1 MPRAAVLGSPVEHSL
16 SPVLHSAGFTAAG
29 LDGWDYTK
37 HDVGEEELP
46 AFVRSAEK
54 RYVGFSV
61 TMPGKFAALEMA
73 TEATDRARLIGSA
86 NTLVRTASGWRA
98 DNTDTEGILGA
109 LDHVL
114 RAARVDSPQSA
125 VLLGAGGT
133 ARPALWALAQRGV
146 GQVTV
151 VNRSDRRA
159 EFAPLARELGI
170 EIAWATYGDAG
181 TELVHGSDVLMSTV
195 PASAVNLYAEKLG
208 HAPLV
213 DVAYDPFPT
222 RLAAAA
228 AANGYPTALGHVV
241 LAHQA
246 YSQFEQFTGHPAPRK
261 EMWDALVRAVE
272 TRDRPQ

>member
-1 MPRAAVLGSPVEHSL
+1 
-16 SPVLHSAGFTAAG
+16 
-29 LDGWDYTK
+29 
-37 HDVGEEELP
+37 
-46 AFVRSAEK
+46 
-54 RYVGFSV
+54 
-61 TMPGKFAALEMA
+61 
-73 TEATDRARLIGSA
+73 
-86 NTLVRTASGWRA
+86 
-98 DNTDTEGILGA
+98 
-109 LDHVL
+109 
-114 RAARVDSPQSA
+114 
-125 VLLGAGGT
+125 
-133 ARPALWALAQRGV
+133 
-146 GQVTV
+146 
-151 VNRSDRRA
+151 
-159 EFAPLARELGI
+159 
-170 EIAWATYGDAG
+170 
-181 TELVHGSDVLMSTV
+181 MSTV